1 MGMILSST
9 FYHSDVLN
17 STLRLPPWFLAQ
29 TQACA
34 VSGVFFSPWQRADW
48 GMLSEC
54 VWCWQPPDIAF
65 KVAYMDV
72 GQSQIWLQVV
82 MQHRL
87 CFRK

>member
-1 MGMILSST
+1 MVFGPDPGLCCK
-9 FYHSDVLN
+9 
-17 STLRLPPWFLAQ
+17 W
-29 TQACA
+29 
-34 VSGVFFSPWQRADW
+34 GVFLPMAESRL

-65 KVAYMDV
+65 KVACMDV